1 MPAAEVVVDE
11 ALVRGLLAE
20 QHPDLAGEPLVL
32 VANGW
37 DNVLFR
43 LGDDLVARL
52 PRRQLAVPLVEHEQ
66 RWLPELAPRLPLP
79 IPAPMRIGR
88 PGGGYP
94 WPWSICRWTPGRSAL
109 ETPPA
114 DLGAAAEAL
123 GRFLAA
129 VHAPAPADAPA
140 NPYRGV
146 PLPDRTERTIAAL
159 DDLGGAV
166 DGPRLRARWD
176 ELLELP
182 GWDRPPVWVHGDT
195 HPGNLIVHDGEL
207 VAVVDWGDLTAGD
220 PASDLVVAW
229 MLLPA
234 EHRPAFRRAVGADD
248 DEALWARGRAW
259 ALAIGLS
266 LLASSAD
273 NPAYATMAHRT
284 LDEALGELG

>member
-1 MPAAEVVVDE
+1 MPAAELDVSE
-11 ALVRGLLAE
+11 ALVRALLEE
-20 QHPDLAGEPLVL
+20 QHPDLAGRRLRL

-43 LGDDLVARL
+43 IGDDLVARL
-52 PRRQLAVPLVEHEQ
+52 PRRGLAVPLVEHEQ

-79 IPAPMRIGR
+79 IPAPVRTGR
-88 PGGGYP
+88 PGAGYP
-94 WPWSICRWTPGRSAL
+94 WPWSICPWIEGESAL
-109 ETPPA
+109 VSPPTDLAATA
-114 DLGAAAEAL
+114 DAL

-129 VHAPAPADAPA
+129 VHQPAPPDAPA
-140 NPYRGV
+140 NAYRGV
-146 PLPDRTERTIAAL
+146 PLGDRTERSLAAL
-159 DDLGGAV
+159 DDLGDAV
-166 DGPRLRARWD
+166 DGPRLRALWH

-182 GWDRPPVWVHGDT
+182 AWDRPPVWVHGDT
-195 HPGNLIVHDGEL
+195 HPGNLVVRDGEL

-234 EHRPAFRRAVGADD
+234 EHRPAFRSAVGADD
-248 DEALWARGRAW
+248 DPALWDRGRAW

-273 NPAYATMAHRT
+273 NPDYAAMAHRT
-284 LDEALGELG
+284 LDEALAELA